1 MEIEK
6 YIRYALLPWGWWRLR
21 IYSAIPR

>member
-1 MEIEK
+1 MEIESA
-6 YIRYALLPWGWWRLR
+6 IPCEPWGWWRLR